1 MSGLAALS
9 GVLGDTPF
17 LAAGSRCYCR
27 VAECLAAVLRAQFP
41 VHGICDRAWL
51 NECLSMPLM
60 MDHSIN
66 VDDLFG
72 EPASIE
78 LGLSS
83 ASTKGLA
90 QRLDEMR
97 LLGSC
102 RYVAN
107 PSECVYVCVL
117 C

>member
-1 MSGLAALS
+1 
-9 GVLGDTPF
+9 
-17 LAAGSRCYCR
+17 
-27 VAECLAAVLRAQFP
+27 
-41 VHGICDRAWL
+41 
-51 NECLSMPLM
+51 MPLM

-97 LLGSC
+97 LLGCC
-102 RYVAN
+102 RYVCVKLNRYICLCTIAN
-107 PSECVYVCVL
+107 SEAEKL
-117 C
+117 RGQDLDASRTSLATA